1 MDIKTPV
8 DLNMIKKYAKKKG
21 GGEQSWFYDYVT
33 EKNRVKF
40 DN

>member
-8 DLNMIKKYAKKKG
+8 DLNMIQKYAKKK